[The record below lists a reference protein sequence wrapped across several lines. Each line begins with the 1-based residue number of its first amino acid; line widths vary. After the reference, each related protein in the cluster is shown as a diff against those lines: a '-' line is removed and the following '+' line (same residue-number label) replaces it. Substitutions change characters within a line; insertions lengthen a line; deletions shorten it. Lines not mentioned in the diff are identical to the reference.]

1 MNKILV
7 FCSDVVP
14 LKGLAT
20 SGGGL
25 RSWQIIKG
33 LESKGLE
40 VVYSMPWNRFLR
52 RKYQDAIPREA
63 EQRLWTDS
71 NQDEIIEREK
81 PDVIV
86 CVKPATKKW
95 HKDHDIPLAIDFH
108 GPDLIEFEQMAGM
121 YIPSARYTV
130 ATRKLQNISHGDFF
144 TCAGK
149 RQRYYFLAF
158 LVLAGVD
165 ISDLDI
171 HYMPVALSPD
181 LPDHQPDLDR
191 RSIIFSGG
199 FYPWLNP
206 IPGLQALAEELLNNG
221 KGHLDIYGGSH
232 ETNPN
237 DKREFEMFR
246 DEMSRNPCVTFHGF
260 VSREEVLERYRAGY
274 AAFELMPRCAERE
287 LAFTT
292 RTVEFLWAGLPVI
305 YNDYAELSDLIRE
318 YGAGW
323 LVSPADRRAL
333 SDVIKRIEGD
343 PDEVAR
349 ASENARKL
357 VRDHLVYNRVID
369 PLAEFCRNPIKRNR
383 SEDGEFLVIPTSRK
397 GFGYVD
403 HLYVQYRRLPFG
415 EFLRSVL
422 TAVRVIVKNRLDNL
436 RPS

>member
-25 RSWQIIKG
+25 RSWQIVQG
-33 LESKGLE
+33 LESKGFE

-52 RKYQDAIPREA
+52 RTYSDAIP
-63 EQRLWTDS
+63 EQAKSRLWTDS
-71 NQDEIIEREK
+71 NQDELIERER

-95 HKDHDIPLAIDFH
+95 RKDHEIPLVIDFH
-108 GPDLIEFEQMAGM
+108 GPDLIEFEQMAGV

-165 ISDLDI
+165 ISDLDV

-191 RSIIFSGG
+191 RSIVFSGG

-232 ETNPN
+232 ETNPE
-237 DKREFEMFR
+237 DKRGFETFR
-246 DEMSRNPCVTFHGF
+246 NEMSRNPCVTFHGF
-260 VSREEVLERYRAGY
+260 VSREEVLERYRTAY

-305 YNDYAELSDLIRE
+305 YNDYAELSELIRE
-318 YGAGW
+318 YDAGW
-323 LVSPADRRAL
+323 LVPPGDRRAL
-333 SDVIKRIEGD
+333 SEVVARIED
-343 PDEVAR
+343 DAEEVAR
-349 ASENARKL
+349 ASENARRL
-357 VRDHLVYNRVID
+357 VRENLVYDRVIE
-369 PLAEFCRNPIKRNR
+369 PLAEFCKNPTKRKR
-383 SEDGEFLVIPTSRK
+383 SGDGEFLMIPTSRK

-403 HLYVQYRRLPFG
+403 HLYVQYRRLPFR
-415 EFLRSVL
+415 EFVKSVV
-422 TAVRVIVKNRLDNL
+422 TAAGVIVKNRLDNL
-436 RPS
+436 RSS